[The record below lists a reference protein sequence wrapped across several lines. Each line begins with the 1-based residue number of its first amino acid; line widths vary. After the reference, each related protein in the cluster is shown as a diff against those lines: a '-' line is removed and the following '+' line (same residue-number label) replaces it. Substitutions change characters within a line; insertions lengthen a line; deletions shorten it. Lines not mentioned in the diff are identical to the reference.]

1 MVSELT
7 GSFVVFHNF
16 VVEDGEVKGEA
27 ELDGVAWGQLDL
39 VSLVVSLKS
48 LLLNLFHKVTL
59 GVLSDVAVVITDH
72 LDEESLRFTIAW
84 LGKHLGVNHVNDTLA
99 VSGELVF
106 DLGFICGEGTGVLGV
121 LRVLLDCGNSA
132 ACGTLGGDE
141 VLESNGEKVAFI
153 AGNLGTFC
161 IEDESEEVDHIFES
175 LSLFGNT
182 GEENV
187 LFN

>member
-1 MVSELT
+1 
-7 GSFVVFHNF
+7 
-16 VVEDGEVKGEA
+16 
-27 ELDGVAWGQLDL
+27 
-39 VSLVVSLKS
+39 
-48 LLLNLFHKVTL
+48 
-59 GVLSDVAVVITDH
+59 
-72 LDEESLRFTIAW
+72 
-84 LGKHLGVNHVNDTLA
+84 LA